1 MSEQTVKAP
10 LTQAAPTPA
19 PEAIIALVQA
29 GKQALADGD
38 LDAAL
43 ERFEEVIRRFP
54 DSREGHNNLGALFAT
69 LGRHE
74 RAEACFTRVLE
85 LSPDVP
91 NVHYNRGISR
101 IRLRRYADAAA
112 DFQAVLKA
120 QPTDADSWNNLGV
133 AHFLQG
139 EHAAAAANFRQA
151 LALTPNYPSAVL
163 NLTDAEL
170 ARGATEAAIAACE
183 RFLDGRSDPEVG
195 RRLVTLLSD
204 EAGRLLGRAATA
216 AQSLLTAHGDDG
228 PTRESLARADAARG
242 ALLAARGAA
251 D

>member
-10 LTQAAPTPA
+10 LRQAAPTP
-19 PEAIIALVQA
+19 EAIVDLVQA
-29 GKQALADGD
+29 GRQALGNGD
-38 LDAAL
+38 LDGAL
-43 ERFEEVIRRFP
+43 ARFEEVIQRFP

-74 RAEACFTRVLE
+74 QAEACFTRVLE
-85 LSPDVP
+85 LSPGVP

-101 IRLRRYADAAA
+101 IRLRRYGAAMA
-112 DFQAVLKA
+112 DFQAVLQV

-139 EHAAAAANFRQA
+139 DHATAAANFRQA

-163 NLTDAEL
+163 NLADAET
-170 ARGATEAAIAACE
+170 ARGQAGAAITACE
-183 RFLDGRSDPEVG
+183 QFLDGRSDPEVG

-204 EAGRLLGRAATA
+204 EAGRLLGRAATV
-216 AQSLLTAHGDDG
+216 AQTLLAAHGDDE

-242 ALLAARGAA
+242 ALLAASGAA
-251 D
+251 V

>member
-1 MSEQTVKAP
+1 MSEQTVQAP
-10 LTQAAPTPA
+10 LQQADPA
-19 PEAIIALVQA
+19 PEAIFDLVQA
-29 GKQALADGD
+29 GKHALENGD
-38 LDAAL
+38 LDGAL
-43 ERFEEVIRRFP
+43 ARFEAVIQRFP

-74 RAEACFTRVLE
+74 QAETCFSRVLE
-85 LSPDVP
+85 LSPGVP

-101 IRLRRYADAAA
+101 IRLRRYAAATA
-112 DFQAVLKA
+112 DFQAVLQV

-133 AHFLQG
+133 AHFLRG
-139 EHAAAAANFRQA
+139 DHATAAANFRQA

-163 NLTDAEL
+163 NLTDAET
-170 ARGATEAAIAACE
+170 ARGQTNAAITACE
-183 RFLDGRSDPEVG
+183 QFLDGRSDPEVG

-216 AQSLLTAHGDDG
+216 AQTLLAAHGDDE

-242 ALLAARGAA
+242 ALLAATGAA

>member
-10 LTQAAPTPA
+10 LPQAAPA
-19 PEAIIALVQA
+19 PEAIVALVQA

-38 LDAAL
+38 LDGAL
-43 ERFEEVIRRFP
+43 ARFEEVIHRFP

-85 LSPDVP
+85 LSPGVP

-101 IRLRRYADAAA
+101 IRLRRYAAAAA
-112 DFQAVLKA
+112 DFQAVLQA

-139 EHAAAAANFRQA
+139 DHATAAANFRQA

-163 NLTDAEL
+163 NLTDAET
-170 ARGATEAAIAACE
+170 ARGQTDAAIAACD

-204 EAGRLLGRAATA
+204 EAGRLLARAATV
-216 AQSLLTAHGDDG
+216 AQTLLEAHGDDA
-228 PTRESLARADAARG
+228 PTRASLARADAARG
-242 ALLAARGAA
+242 ALLAAGGAA

>member
-1 MSEQTVKAP
+1 MMSEQTVQAP
-10 LTQAAPTPA
+10 LRQDT
-19 PEAIIALVQA
+19 PEAIVDLVQA
-29 GKQALADGD
+29 GKQALANGD
-38 LDAAL
+38 LDGAL
-43 ERFEEVIRRFP
+43 ALFEKVIHCFP

-74 RAEACFTRVLE
+74 QAEICFTRVLE
-85 LSPDVP
+85 LSPGIP

-101 IRLRRYADAAA
+101 IRLRRYAAATA
-112 DFQAVLKA
+112 DFQSVLQV

-139 EHAAAAANFRQA
+139 DHATAAANFRQA

-163 NLTDAEL
+163 NLADAETARGQTDA
-170 ARGATEAAIAACE
+170 AITACE
-183 RFLDGRSDPEVG
+183 QFLDGRSDPEVG

-204 EAGRLLGRAATA
+204 QADRLLGRAATA
-216 AQSLLTAHGDDG
+216 AQTLLATNGNDE

-242 ALLAARGAA
+242 ALLAASDAA
-251 D
+251 V

>member
-1 MSEQTVKAP
+1 MSEQTVQAP
-10 LTQAAPTPA
+10 LRQATPIS
-19 PEAIIALVQA
+19 ETIVDLVQA
-29 GKQALADGD
+29 GKQALENGD
-38 LDAAL
+38 LDGAL
-43 ERFEEVIRRFP
+43 ARFEAVIHRFP

-74 RAEACFTRVLE
+74 QAETCFTRVLE
-85 LSPDVP
+85 LSPGVP

-101 IRLRRYADAAA
+101 IRLRRYAAATD
-112 DFQAVLKA
+112 DFQAVLQV

-139 EHAAAAANFRQA
+139 DHATAAANFRQA

-163 NLTDAEL
+163 NLADAEA
-170 ARGATEAAIAACE
+170 ARGQPDAAITACE
-183 RFLDGRSDPEVG
+183 QFLDGRTDPEVG

-216 AQSLLTAHGDDG
+216 AQTLLAAHGDDE

-242 ALLAARGAA
+242 ALLAASGAA
-251 D
+251 V